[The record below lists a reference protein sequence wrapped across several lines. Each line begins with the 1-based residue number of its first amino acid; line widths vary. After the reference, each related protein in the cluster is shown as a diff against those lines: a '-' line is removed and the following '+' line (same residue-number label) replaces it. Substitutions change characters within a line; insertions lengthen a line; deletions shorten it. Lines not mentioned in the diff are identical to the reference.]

1 MIRLTIIPK
10 QHPTHSYKVLRLKR
24 YLLTLQGCVDQAAFL
39 CNCPNE
45 LDISPVLIKS
55 SIVKIQRLLLVLVW
69 PLMHVCLLFFMV
81 KWQSKQTKMT
91 KNKEHRVPLPHVMTH
106 ISNSWIHHI
115 SANWLLH
122 KLFSFQTIC
131 YQWKKFWQP
140 TQFAAYQSLP
150 GKWYQSLPGS
160 DQQAVTLVREQ
171 WPL

>member
-1 MIRLTIIPK
+1 MCWSSSIPMQLPK
-10 QHPTHSYKVLRLKR
+10 WTWFSKAKPIFS
-24 YLLTLQGCVDQAAFL
+24 
-39 CNCPNE
+39 
-45 LDISPVLIKS
+45 LIKS
-55 SIVKIQRLLLVLVW
+55 SIVEIQRLLLVLVW

-91 KNKEHRVPLPHVMTH
+91 KNEEHRVPLPHVMTH

-131 YQWKKFWQP
+131 YQWKKFWQS

-160 DQQAVTLVREQ
+160 DQQAVTLVPEQ
-171 WPL
+171 WPLWCCLTFAACFWLAKN

>member
-1 MIRLTIIPK
+1 MLIK
-10 QHPTHSYKVLRLKR
+10 QHSYAIAQMNLIFKSKSKPI
-24 YLLTLQGCVDQAAFL
+24 F
-39 CNCPNE
+39 
-45 LDISPVLIKS
+45 SLIKS
-55 SIVKIQRLLLVLVW
+55 SIVEIQRLLLVLVW

-131 YQWKKFWQP
+131 YQWKKLWRS

-150 GKWYQSLPGS
+150 GKY
-160 DQQAVTLVREQ
+160 VRWAFPIHTAYKEHGDVIDGEIL
-171 WPL
+171 WCLHSHCKY